1 VFHGDKRF
9 DVKAKEKPERMFS
22 WVIRFFFLE
31 GSLGQLENSQKG
43 IVGGFFNS
51 TN

>member
-9 DVKAKEKPERMFS
+9 GLKAKEKPERMFS
-22 WVIRFFFLE
+22 WVIRFFLE

-43 IVGGFFNS
+43 IVVDFFFS